1 MIGERK
7 DVLGG
12 SAYYSLFNE
21 LGANVPK
28 PNLEEVKNQIFALTD
43 CIDDGL
49 VLSCHDI
56 ADGGVATAI
65 AEMTFKNG
73 IGYNVEI
80 ESDLSVDKVLFSE
93 TGGFVVEVSS
103 ENINIVKS
111 VFLNYGLDVF
121 EIGFTGGEQ
130 IKMNGV
136 INLPVVE
143 AKDSWT
149 NGLRKKL

>member
-1 MIGERK
+1 
-7 DVLGG
+7 
-12 SAYYSLFNE
+12 
-21 LGANVPK
+21 
-28 PNLEEVKNQIFALTD
+28 
-43 CIDDGL
+43 
-49 VLSCHDI
+49 
-56 ADGGVATAI
+56 
-65 AEMTFKNG
+65 MTFEND
-73 IGYNVEI
+73 IGYSVEI

-130 IKMNGV
+130 LKMNSV
-136 INLPVVE
+136 VNLPVVE